1 MRTFFAAALISLNL
15 LACGSGSSISVELE
29 LDPDL
34 WLLRDDLPEP
44 GSDGQALRAGPAW
57 GRYMW
62 APDLPPVGRL
72 ATKPLDGPA
81 PELNSA
87 VVRLSLDPAGRT
99 LSGRAD
105 IQVRA
110 VGAALDSIDFQ
121 LSAAAVDEVT
131 VGGVPLA
138 HTYKSGLLTCTPDTP
153 LPEGQSLAISIAW
166 HDADIELEVE
176 FFPEGFKKN
185 VLVGYLGEPSTFF
198 TFGYWFWPRLVGPAT
213 IAGVDFEV
221 TYPEAKTLVISGDY
235 QSSKD
240 NGDGTKT
247 DVWRLTNPAAWYVSL
262 ALAAYEKAA
271 GNCGNTTI
279 EVYGIPGVSIDNYPI
294 VPATYVPIIENICDD
309 YSARFGEPV
318 FGTIRLAGVDERF
331 TNGYSS
337 PGLLIVPNYI
347 LDDDGKGSFAVRDF
361 YIAHEVS
368 HQWWGNDVFA
378 SGKDIWLTEGL
389 ADYSAIS
396 YIEGSHWGADA
407 AREQW
412 LIDAAQL
419 LDYYA
424 QGGADYPLVPENAN
438 ELVAY
443 IYYLKGAWVF
453 RMLEGVIG
461 RDEVTR
467 ALSDY
472 RLAHPF
478 AVATTQDFISA
489 ATAVHGE
496 SLAWFFDEWLT
507 GTGVMS
513 LTESHAL
520 SGDSVDLTVT
530 QARPWS
536 ASPERFF
543 SMPVTVR
550 ITRDGSAKDE
560 RVTIEGS
567 ESTFHLPAGH

>member
-1 MRTFFAAALISLNL
+1 MRTFFVAALLSLNL
-15 LACGSGSSISVELE
+15 LACGSGSSISVEL
-29 LDPDL
+29 DPEL
-34 WLLRDDLPEP
+34 WLLRDNLPAP
-44 GSDGQALRAGPAW
+44 GSGGQALRAGPAW
-57 GRYMW
+57 GRYLW
-62 APDLPPVGRL
+62 APDLSPVGRIES
-72 ATKPLDGPA
+72 KPLDGPA
-81 PELNSA
+81 PELDSA
-87 VVRLSLDPAGRT
+87 VVSLSLDPAGRT

-105 IQVRA
+105 IQVWA
-110 VGAALDSIDFQ
+110 AGAALDSIGFR

-131 VGGVPLA
+131 AGGVALT
-138 HTYKSGLLTCTPDTP
+138 HTYENGVLTCTPDTP
-153 LPEGQSLAISIAW
+153 LPDGESLTISIAW

-213 IAGVDFEV
+213 VSDVEFEV
-221 TYPEAKTLVISGDY
+221 TYPDALTLVMSGEEE
-235 QSSKD
+235 SSKD

-247 DVWRLTNPAAWYVSL
+247 DVWRLSNPTAWYVSL
-262 ALAAYEKAA
+262 ALADYEKAESS
-271 GNCGNTTI
+271 CGNTAI
-279 EVYGIPGVSIDNYPI
+279 EVYGMPGKSIDNYPI
-294 VPATYVPIIENICDD
+294 VPATYLPIMEAICDD
-309 YSARFGEPV
+309 YRARFGEPA
-318 FGTIRLAGVDERF
+318 FGAIRLAGVDQRF

-337 PGLLIVPNYI
+337 PGLLIVPNYT
-347 LDDDGKGSFAVRDF
+347 LDDDGKGSFAARDF

-378 SGKDIWLTEGL
+378 SGTDIWLTEGL

-396 YIEGSHWGADA
+396 YLEGSNWGADA

-424 QGGADYPLVPENAN
+424 QGGVDYPLVPESAD

-478 AVATTQDFISA
+478 AEATTQDFITA

-507 GTGVMS
+507 GTGLMS
-513 LTESHAL
+513 LAESHAL
-520 SGDSVDLTVT
+520 SGDSVDLSVT
-530 QARPWS
+530 QATPWS
-536 ASPERFF
+536 MSPERFF
-543 SMPVTVR
+543 SMPATVR